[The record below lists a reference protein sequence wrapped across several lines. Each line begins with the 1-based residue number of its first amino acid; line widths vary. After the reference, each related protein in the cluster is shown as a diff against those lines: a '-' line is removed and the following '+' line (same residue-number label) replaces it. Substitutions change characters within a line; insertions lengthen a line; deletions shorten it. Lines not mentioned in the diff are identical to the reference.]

1 MQLLASAEEMR
12 RADAAA
18 ITTLKIP
25 GIVLMEN
32 AGRAF
37 VDCLIAH
44 AGPVHSRSILVVCGK
59 GNNGGDGFVIA
70 RHLVNR
76 GGRVRVVLLDER
88 EAVKGDAKHNLDALL
103 GMVDAGIPHLAF
115 NELRNADDIRGLP
128 MPDIVVDAIFGTGF
142 TGGVRGLAYQA
153 IEWIN
158 SLGVYVASVDVASG
172 TNASDGTV
180 ENIAVHARLT
190 VAMGLAK
197 IGQYVGAG
205 RDHQGV
211 VVPVDISIPEG
222 VLSGVGVRT
231 MRVEP
236 SDVASMLPRRP
247 VGAHKYSVGKVFVLA
262 GSRQFTGAPFMCAQA
277 AMRAGAGAV
286 ILGIP
291 HSIRE
296 ILARKVTEVMIRPL
310 DETAEG
316 TISRG
321 ALRALRDQ
329 AMWSDVIALGPGLS
343 HHPETAEVV
352 EQLLRETDRPVVV
365 DADGLNALG
374 THTEVLKRRKA
385 PTILTPHPGEL
396 GRLLGRDGKSLD
408 RERISVAGQVASE
421 IGVVLVFKGA
431 PTVVGMPDG
440 RTYVNPTGNPGMAS
454 AGVGDVLT
462 GIIAG
467 LFAQNMSAEDA
478 AVAGVYIHG
487 LAGDLAAE
495 RWGMRGVLAMDLV
508 ELTGQAV
515 ARAGRE

>member
-12 RADAAA
+12 RADDAA
-18 ITTLKIP
+18 ITALKIP

-37 VDCLIAH
+37 VECLIMH
-44 AGPVHSRSILVVCGK
+44 AGPVRARSILVVCGR

-76 GGRVRVVLLDER
+76 GARVSVVLLGGR
-88 EAVKGDAKHNLDALL
+88 EDVKGDAKQNLDAVL
-103 GMVDAGIPHLAF
+103 GMLDAGIPHLTF
-115 NELRNADDIRGLP
+115 SELRNADGIRSLP
-128 MPDIVVDAIFGTGF
+128 TPEIVVDAIFGTGF
-142 TGGVRGLAYQA
+142 TGGVRGIAYEV

-158 SLGVYVASVDVASG
+158 GLSAYVASVDVASG
-172 TNASDGTV
+172 TNASDGAV
-180 ENIAVHARLT
+180 ENISVRAQLT

-211 VVPVDISIPEG
+211 VVPVDISIPER
-222 VLSGVGVRT
+222 VLAGLGIRT

-247 VGAHKYSVGKVFVLA
+247 LSAHKYSVGKVFVLA

-277 AMRAGAGAV
+277 AMRVGAGAV

-310 DETAEG
+310 DETPEG

-321 ALRALRDQ
+321 ALPALRNQ
-329 AMWSDVIALGPGLS
+329 AVWSDVVALGPGLS
-343 HHPETAEVV
+343 SHPETTAVI
-352 EQLLRETDRPVVV
+352 EQLLKETDRPVVL

-374 THTEVLKRRKA
+374 THTEILKNREA

-396 GRLLGRDGKSLD
+396 GRLLGRDAKSLD
-408 RERISVAGQVASE
+408 HDRASVAGKVAGE
-421 IGVVLVFKGA
+421 IGAVLVFKGA
-431 PTVVGMPDG
+431 PTVVGIPDG

-454 AGVGDVLT
+454 AGMGDVLT

-467 LFAQNMSAEDA
+467 LYAQGMSAEDA

-508 ELTGQAV
+508 ELTGQAA
-515 ARAGRE
+515 ARAGGE